1 MPEEIKKPTKLKKL
15 VKLAHNN
22 ASFIKDPDTRAY
34 AKIEKGEH
42 REELYPLKSSNF
54 EDWISAINFKALEK

>member
-1 MPEEIKKPTKLKKL
+1 MPEKIEKTTQLKKL

-22 ASFIKDPDTRAY
+22 ASFIKDPDNKAY

-54 EDWISAINFKALEK
+54 EANS

>member
-1 MPEEIKKPTKLKKL
+1 MPEVIEKTTKLKKL

-22 ASFIKDPDTRAY
+22 ASFFKDTDNKAY

-42 REELYPLKSSNF
+42 REELYPL
-54 EDWISAINFKALEK
+54 